1 MPGLHSGQG
10 FVGKATGGW
19 GISGTSI
26 YQSGYPFSVFT
37 SAAYNGAAYVSG
49 AGAAGAGS
57 GDYNADGDNRDF
69 PNVSSYSQAS
79 PRSAFLTGVFSG
91 SQFTVPD
98 AGINGNEKSN
108 GFRNSGFIE
117 TDATLYK
124 NTHITERVNFQFR
137 FEFFNVFNHPNFQN
151 VQGDLSQAN
160 FGQVTS
166 QLLPRFWQ
174 IGGKITF

>member
-1 MPGLHSGQG
+1 MVPQG
-10 FVGKATGGW
+10 FET
-19 GISGTSI
+19 T
-26 YQSGYPFSVFT
+26 P
-37 SAAYNGAAYVSG
+37 VSG

-79 PRSAFLTGVFSG
+79 SRSAFLTGVFSG